1 MEGIGEK
8 LRAAREAKKLT
19 IKDVTKDTNMV
30 GIYIEALENEEF
42 EKFPGETYVTG
53 FLRSYAE
60 YLKLDAEE
68 MIQSYRGY
76 KIGESTTPLEELTR
90 PTGPSLMSQVTMYLE
105 QYRNVLAGIG
115 VILVVLIIGWLATS
129 LFTSDIDVE
138 GDDSIANIQNEY
150 RMARDSQTQID
161 KIHSLQLTNDSGFIL
176 LYQNEAAQFMVDN
189 KEVMFLLSN
198 IKDSD
203 VTLQMLPNGDSYDL
217 EIEKPLTIHPAD
229 VSRDVVLTL
238 KGLTDNRAKLRV
250 MLGAAAPQKAE
261 KAVEPAG
268 EKETADSVIEPAEK
282 TAESTQVVAH
292 TEKNLKIVFDAEF
305 TQKTYLELYLDGNEK
320 VKGIIPAGT
329 HERWEASEYIQ
340 LKIGNAGG
348 LKARINGKP
357 YTFGLPGQIA
367 NKVITWRKDPNNPNK
382 YHIQVK
388 DW

>member
-19 IKDVTKDTNMV
+19 IKDVTRDTNMV

-68 MIQSYRGY
+68 MIQSYQGY

-90 PTGPSLMSQVTMYLE
+90 PTGPSIMSQLTMYLE
-105 QYRNVLAGIG
+105 QYRNALLG
-115 VILVVLIIGWLATS
+115 VGVVFVVLIIGWLAMS

-150 RMARDSQTQID
+150 RMARDSQTQIE
-161 KIHSLQLTNDSGFIL
+161 KIHPLQLTNDSGFIL
-176 LYQNEAAQFMVDN
+176 LYKNEAAQFMVDN
-189 KEVMFLLSN
+189 KEVMFLLSD
-198 IKDSD
+198 IEDSD
-203 VTLQMLPNGDSYDL
+203 VKLQMLPNGDSYDL
-217 EIEKPLTIHPAD
+217 EMEKPFTIHPAD

-238 KGLTDNRAKLRV
+238 KGLTDNRAKIRV
-250 MLGAAAPQKAE
+250 MLGAAAPQEAE
-261 KAVEPAG
+261 KVTGIEG
-268 EKETADSVIEPAEK
+268 ETDDSVIEPAERSE
-282 TAESTQVVAH
+282 ESTQVVAH
-292 TEKNLKIVFDAEF
+292 TEKNLKIVFDARF
-305 TQKTYLELYLDGNEK
+305 TQKTYLELYLDGNQK

-367 NKVITWRKDPNNPNK
+367 NKVITWRKDPSNPNK

>member
-8 LRAAREAKKLT
+8 LRATREAKKLT
-19 IKDVTKDTNMV
+19 IRDVARDTNMSA
-30 GIYIEALENEEF
+30 IYIEALENEEF

-60 YLKLDAEE
+60 YLKMDADEI
-68 MIQSYRGY
+68 IQSYKGY
-76 KIGESTTPLEELTR
+76 KIGESTTPIEELTR
-90 PTGPSLMSQVTMYLE
+90 PTGPSFLSQISLYVE
-105 QYRNVLAGIG
+105 QYKSMLLGAGVVL
-115 VILVVLIIGWLATS
+115 VILIVGWLAAT

-150 RMARDSQTQID
+150 KLAKDSEMKIE
-161 KIHSLQLTNDSGFIL
+161 KIHSMQLTNQSGFIL
-176 LYQNEAAQFMVDN
+176 LYNNEAAQFMVDS
-189 KEVMFLLSN
+189 KEVMFIISD
-198 IKDSD
+198 IRDSG
-203 VTLQMLPNGDSYDL
+203 VTLQLLPEGMSYNL
-217 EIEKPLTIHPAD
+217 EMEKPVTINAQD
-229 VSRDVVLTL
+229 VPRDVVVTL

-250 MLGAAAPQKAE
+250 MLGGATDEEAAKTADQKSGI
-261 KAVEPAG
+261 VEP
-268 EKETADSVIEPAEK
+268 
-282 TAESTQVVAH
+282 ESEMEVAQGTQVVAH
-292 TEKNLKIVFDAEF
+292 TENNLKIVFDAEF
-305 TQKTYLELYLDGNEK
+305 NQKTYLELYLDGNEK

-348 LKARINGKP
+348 LKAKINGKP

-367 NKVITWRKDPNNPNK
+367 NKVITWRKDPSNPNK

>member
-8 LRAAREAKKLT
+8 LRATREAKKLT
-19 IKDVTKDTNMV
+19 IRDVARDTNMSA
-30 GIYIEALENEEF
+30 IYIEALENEEF

-60 YLKLDAEE
+60 YLKMDADEI
-68 MIQSYRGY
+68 IQSYKGY
-76 KIGESTTPLEELTR
+76 KIGESTTPIEELTR
-90 PTGPSLMSQVTMYLE
+90 PTGPSILSQVSLYVE
-105 QYRNVLAGIG
+105 QYKSMLLGAGVVL
-115 VILVVLIIGWLATS
+115 VILIVGWLAAT

-150 RMARDSQTQID
+150 KLAKDSEMKIE
-161 KIHSLQLTNDSGFIL
+161 KIHSMQLTNQSGFIL
-176 LYQNEAAQFMVDN
+176 LYNNEAAQFMVDS
-189 KEVMFLLSN
+189 KEVMFIISD
-198 IKDSD
+198 IRDSG
-203 VTLQMLPNGDSYDL
+203 VTLQLLPEGMSYNL
-217 EIEKPLTIHPAD
+217 EMEKPVTINAQD
-229 VSRDVVLTL
+229 VPRDVVVTL

-250 MLGAAAPQKAE
+250 MLGGATEEEEAKTADQKSDI
-261 KAVEPAG
+261 VEPES
-268 EKETADSVIEPAEK
+268 EKEVAQG
-282 TAESTQVVAH
+282 TQVVAH
-292 TEKNLKIVFDAEF
+292 TENNLKIVFDAEF
-305 TQKTYLELYLDGNEK
+305 NQKTYLELYLDGNEK

-348 LKARINGKP
+348 LKAKINGKP

-367 NKVITWRKDPNNPNK
+367 NKVITWRKDPSNPNK

>member
-8 LRAAREAKKLT
+8 LRATREAKKLT
-19 IKDVTKDTNMV
+19 IRDVARDTNMSA
-30 GIYIEALENEEF
+30 IYIEALENEEF

-60 YLKLDAEE
+60 YLKMDADEI
-68 MIQSYRGY
+68 IQSYKGY
-76 KIGESTTPLEELTR
+76 KIGESTTPIEELTR
-90 PTGPSLMSQVTMYLE
+90 PTGPSILSQVSLYVE
-105 QYRNVLAGIG
+105 QYKSMLLGAGVVL
-115 VILVVLIIGWLATS
+115 VILIVGWLATT

-150 RMARDSQTQID
+150 KLAKDSEMKIE
-161 KIHSLQLTNDSGFIL
+161 KIHSMQLTNQSGFIL
-176 LYQNEAAQFMVDN
+176 LYNNEAAQFMVDS
-189 KEVMFLLSN
+189 KEVMFIISD
-198 IKDSD
+198 IRDSG
-203 VTLQMLPNGDSYDL
+203 VTLQLLPEGMSYNL
-217 EIEKPLTIHPAD
+217 EMEKPVTINAQD
-229 VSRDVVLTL
+229 VPRDVVVTL

-250 MLGAAAPQKAE
+250 MLGGATDEEAAKTADQKSDI
-261 KAVEPAG
+261 VEPES
-268 EKETADSVIEPAEK
+268 EKEAAQG
-282 TAESTQVVAH
+282 TQVVAH
-292 TEKNLKIVFDAEF
+292 TENNLKIVFEAEF
-305 TQKTYLELYLDGNEK
+305 NQKTYLELYLDGNEK

-348 LKARINGKP
+348 LKAKINGKP

-367 NKVITWRKDPNNPNK
+367 NKVITWRKDPSNPNK

>member
-8 LRAAREAKKLT
+8 LRATREAKKLT
-19 IKDVTKDTNMV
+19 IRDVARDTNMSA
-30 GIYIEALENEEF
+30 IYIEALENEEF

-60 YLKLDAEE
+60 YLKMDADEI
-68 MIQSYRGY
+68 IQSYKGY
-76 KIGESTTPLEELTR
+76 KIGESTTPIEELTR
-90 PTGPSLMSQVTMYLE
+90 PTGPSFLSQISLYVE
-105 QYRNVLAGIG
+105 QYKSMLLGAG
-115 VILVVLIIGWLATS
+115 VVLFILIVGWLAAT

-150 RMARDSQTQID
+150 KLAKDSEMKIE
-161 KIHSLQLTNDSGFIL
+161 KIHSMQLTNQSGFIL
-176 LYQNEAAQFMVDN
+176 LYNNEAAQFMVDS
-189 KEVMFLLSN
+189 KEVMFIISD
-198 IKDSD
+198 IRDSG
-203 VTLQMLPNGDSYDL
+203 VTLQLLPEGMSYNL
-217 EIEKPLTIHPAD
+217 EMEKPVTINAQD
-229 VSRDVVLTL
+229 VPRDVVVTL

-250 MLGAAAPQKAE
+250 MLGGATEEEAAKTADQKSDI
-261 KAVEPAG
+261 VEPES
-268 EKETADSVIEPAEK
+268 EKEVAQG
-282 TAESTQVVAH
+282 TQVVAH
-292 TEKNLKIVFDAEF
+292 TENNLKIVFDAEF
-305 TQKTYLELYLDGNEK
+305 NQKTYLELYLDGNEK

-348 LKARINGKP
+348 LKAKINGKP

-367 NKVITWRKDPNNPNK
+367 NKVITWRKDPSNPNK